1 MQNILLLTTTLLH
14 LLSLSI
20 GAFSFA
26 FVAATEKTTL
36 LAAAAHDC
44 TDIERNTAILALVDQ
59 ARQVGPVANDQPE
72 NVKAEFH
79 QQAKELQPLSD
90 ASPASV
96 DFTGV
101 HERIYSVSPGK
112 KYGHIQQIFVDA
124 TSFVNSVKFLGGIVQ
139 TSVDASY
146 EARDDV
152 TGVVTFDNQ
161 LIMRLF
167 GVIVYRKELPRGG
180 EFPWNILFVGSFID
194 HDGKRKRLRIME
206 TPSLFVLLQNLE

>member
-1 MQNILLLTTTLLH
+1 M
-14 LLSLSI
+14 
-20 GAFSFA
+20 
-26 FVAATEKTTL
+26 
-36 LAAAAHDC
+36 
-44 TDIERNTAILALVDQ
+44 
-59 ARQVGPVANDQPE
+59 ANDQPD
-72 NVKAEFH
+72 NVKEEFH
-79 QQAKELQPLSD
+79 QKAKKLQSLSD

-112 KYGHIQQIFVDA
+112 KYGHVQQIFVNA

-146 EARDDV
+146 EARDDF
-152 TGVVTFDNQ
+152 TGVVIFDTQ
-161 LIMRLF
+161 LNFRLF
-167 GVIVYRKELPRGG
+167 GSVTIYRKELPRGG
-180 EFPWNILFVGSFID
+180 EFPWKILFVGSFVD